1 MNPRFFDFLTGFF
14 SGNRT
19 IRFLRRIKGGCY
31 IRVKVAKKAKTKT
44 PVQYTVRVVFTGT
57 EEESRRVLAEAR
69 RYAFARV
76 LEKIRREKGEP
87 LC

>member
-1 MNPRFFDFLTGFF
+1 ML
-14 SGNRT
+14 
-19 IRFLRRIKGGCY
+19 
-31 IRVKVAKKAKTKT
+31 AKKKVERKA

-69 RYAFARV
+69 RYAFARI
-76 LEKIRREKGEP
+76 LEKIRREKNEP